1 MRHKKYPLTYSLNHI
16 EPSGGTLP
24 RLPQSKP
31 IQKIYWT
38 KLQWCS
44 PFPLAAYRLKIHSL
58 PTSSERAETK
68 RAKRLSDCSGSFDEC
83 VKLWRNLQAPLQQMA
98 RVISNANLGPGFH
111 LPFGTKWRRNLKFR
125 ELMGPFPK
133 FAANCGVERG
143 TFVGIVLGLA
153 WLKFWRLDNGFK
165 FTELKY

>member
-58 PTSSERAETK
+58 PTSSDPAETK

-83 VKLWRNLQAPLQQMA
+83 VKLWRNLQPPLQQMA
-98 RVISNANLGPGFH
+98 RAISNANLGPGFH

-133 FAANCGVERG
+133 FAANGNRSRIG
-143 TFVGIVLGLA
+143 MTQILKA
-153 WLKFWRLDNGFK
+153 WQWFQVHRA
-165 FTELKY
+165 